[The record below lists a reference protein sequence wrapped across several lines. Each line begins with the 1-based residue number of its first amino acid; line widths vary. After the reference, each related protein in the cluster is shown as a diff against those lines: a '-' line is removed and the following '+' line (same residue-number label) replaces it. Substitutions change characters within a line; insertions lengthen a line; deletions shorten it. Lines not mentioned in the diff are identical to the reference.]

1 VGRRVCVVAVVT
13 ALAAPVA
20 AQQQAASPSDLDLR
34 NRIQIFEAVLQRAVL
49 QGGQQ
54 LASQPY
60 GSLVTTGDALA
71 HGFPT
76 PVGIVFD
83 VEVPDLAQTFQWL
96 MMQPRP
102 QAAGPPQNNRV
113 VVGQGLPAPDPMTG
127 SGAPLVPA
135 PVAYSRFVRAALID
149 AMLDNSGQLPLKDDE
164 YLTVAASPPLG
175 PVPTLQLSDGTLIL
189 SIKGSDLAAFHQGKI
204 SKDEA
209 RQRIIE
215 KHF

>member
-1 VGRRVCVVAVVT
+1 MVRRVFVVAVVT

-34 NRIQIFEAVLQRAVL
+34 NRVQIFEAVLQRAVL

-60 GSLVTTGDALA
+60 GSLVTTGDAQA

-76 PVGIVFD
+76 PVGIVFS
-83 VEVPDLAQTFQWL
+83 VEVPDLAPTFLWL
-96 MMQPRP
+96 MMQQRTPVPAP
-102 QAAGPPQNNRV
+102 QPNNRV
-113 VVGQGLPAPDPMTG
+113 VVGQGLPAADPMT
-127 SGAPLVPA
+127 PLVPA

-149 AMLDNSGQLPLKDDE
+149 AMLDNSGQLPLKDEE

-175 PVPTLQLSDGTLIL
+175 PVPSLQGNGTLVL